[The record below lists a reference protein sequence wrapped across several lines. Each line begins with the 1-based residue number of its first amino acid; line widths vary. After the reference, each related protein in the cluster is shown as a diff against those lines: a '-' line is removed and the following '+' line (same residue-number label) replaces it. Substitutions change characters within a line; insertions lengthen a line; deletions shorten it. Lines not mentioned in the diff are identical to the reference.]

1 MSPAPRRD
9 GSRDL
14 SPQSESG
21 VPGFQPASV
30 HRGEPLSKTPPA
42 RRTGASLLP
51 GPATPDPSSRV
62 PLEGFPLHPR
72 VVEILRET
80 GIRELYPPQA
90 EALAPVLA
98 GKSLLLACPTS
109 SGKSLVAYMAL
120 VHAALEGRRGVY
132 IVPLRALASEKYQDL
147 EPFRRLGLKIGLT
160 MGERDLS
167 SEELEG
173 IDILVSTSEKV
184 DSLLRHRNPWM
195 DRVGVVVAD
204 EVHLLRDPGRGPT
217 LEVSLTRLR
226 RRQRG
231 LQVVALS
238 ATVGNSQD
246 LARWLG
252 AVHVASAFRPVPLHP
267 GVFREGVLSFLDGS
281 EKPQPSRG
289 TAVEQLV
296 HGALDEGGQALVFV
310 NSRRSTVS
318 VASALSRGVSARL
331 SEGSRAALQEVLSD
345 LDRVGEEETESVR
358 QLRSLVPHGVAF
370 HNASLTNPERAV
382 VERAFREGKLRC
394 LVATT
399 TLAMGLNLP
408 ARRVIVRDTTRYD
421 EALGSP
427 VALPAMEVQQM
438 LGRAGRPRYDPY
450 GEAVLIAR
458 DLSEEEELR
467 ERYLTAP
474 PENVESRLASVAV
487 LRTHV
492 LALVA
497 SGEVRS
503 WEELED
509 FLRST
514 YYGQEESIEAL
525 GAHLRAA
532 RAFLETNGLL
542 RGGAPL
548 RATDFGHLTSGLYL
562 DPVSAVLLRRALSR
576 ASPSTPP
583 IAYLATLASTPDLAP
598 LYLRAG
604 EEADMTA
611 RYADL
616 APALLLKPEEDELLP
631 DFDSFLGTLKT
642 ASLLEAWLDDRRTLV
657 EITGTFHIG
666 AGDLRTRV
674 ERAEWLLS
682 AMAELARRER
692 RGAARALDLLSLRV
706 RYGIRE
712 ELSELVLLRG
722 IGRVR
727 SRLLYDAG
735 WRDVATLA
743 KADLPAVSGVLG
755 SPALAEAV
763 LDQARSYH
771 HPSRAARSPP
781 ADRGE
786 A

>member
-1 MSPAPRRD
+1 MSPPPRREA
-9 GSRDL
+9 SRD
-14 SPQSESG
+14 PG
-21 VPGFQPASV
+21 VGRAADLPGFKPASS
-30 HRGEPLSKTPPA
+30 HLPGPPTTNPSA
-42 RRTGASLLP
+42 QGSLPSLLP
-51 GPATPDPSSRV
+51 GPSTPDPSARV
-62 PLEGFPLHPR
+62 PLEGFPLHPQ
-72 VVEILRET
+72 VVDILREA

-90 EALAPVLA
+90 EALGPVLE

-109 SGKSLVAYMAL
+109 SGKSLVAYLAL
-120 VHAALEGRRGVY
+120 VHGALEGRRGVY
-132 IVPLRALASEKYQDL
+132 VVPLRALASEKYADL
-147 EPFRRLGLKIGLT
+147 EPFRRLGLRIGLT

-204 EVHLLRDPGRGPT
+204 EVHMLRDPSRGPT

-238 ATVGNSQD
+238 ATVGNSRD

-252 AVHVASAFRPVPLHP
+252 AVHVSSAFRPVPLHP
-267 GVFREGVLSFLDGS
+267 GVFREGVLTFLDGS
-281 EKPQPSRG
+281 EKPQPPRG
-289 TAVEQLV
+289 TAVDQLV
-296 HGALDEGGQALVFV
+296 HGAIDEGGQALVFV

-318 VASALSRGVSARL
+318 VASALARGVGARL
-331 SEGSRAALQEVLSD
+331 SEVSRTALKEVLSE
-345 LDRVGEEETESVR
+345 LDRAGEEETEAVR
-358 QLRSLVPHGVAF
+358 QLRSLIPHGVAF

-408 ARRVIVRDTTRYD
+408 ARRVIVRDTTRFD
-421 EALGSP
+421 EALGTP
-427 VALPAMEVQQM
+427 GALPAMEVQQM

-467 ERYLTAP
+467 ERYLISP
-474 PENVESRLASVAV
+474 PEDVESRLASVSV

-503 WEELED
+503 WEELTD

-532 RAFLETNGLL
+532 RAFLEREDLL
-542 RGGAPL
+542 RRGTPL
-548 RATDFGHLTSGLYL
+548 RATDFGHLTSDLYL

-576 ASPSTPP
+576 VSPSTPP
-583 IAYLATLASTPDLAP
+583 MAYLAALAATPDLAP

-604 EEADMTA
+604 EEAAMTA
-611 RYADL
+611 RYAELSRDF
-616 APALLLKPEEDELLP
+616 LLKPEEDELLP

-642 ASLLEAWLDDRRTLV
+642 ASLLEAWMDDRQSLV
-657 EITGTFHIG
+657 EITGAFHIG

-692 RGAARALDLLSLRV
+692 REAARALDLLSLRV

-727 SRLLYDAG
+727 SRLLFDAG
-735 WRDVATLA
+735 WKDRSALAQAEVSRVAE
-743 KADLPAVSGVLG
+743 VLG
-755 SPALAEAV
+755 SSSLAVSVVDE
-763 LDQARSYH
+763 ARSHH
-771 HPSRAARSPP
+771 HPPRSGRSPP
-781 ADRGE
+781 AARGGT
-786 A
+786 

>member
-1 MSPAPRRD
+1 MSPAPPRKAPPD
-9 GSRDL
+9 PDVDL
-14 SPQSESG
+14 G
-21 VPGFQPASV
+21 AGLPGFRPASA
-30 HRGEPLSKTPPA
+30 HRPGPAASGPPA
-42 RRTGASLLP
+42 RGGPPSLLP
-51 GPATPDPSSRV
+51 DPATPDPSARV
-62 PLEGFPLHPR
+62 PLDGFPLHPR
-72 VVEILRET
+72 VVEILRES

-90 EALAPVLA
+90 EALGPVLS

-132 IVPLRALASEKYQDL
+132 IVPLRALASEKFQDL
-147 EPFRRLGLKIGLT
+147 EPFRALGLKMGLT

-226 RRQRG
+226 RRHRG

-238 ATVGNSQD
+238 ATVGNSVA

-252 AVHVASAFRPVPLHP
+252 AAHVASTFRPVPLRP
-267 GVFREGVLSFLDGS
+267 GVFREGVLTFLDGS
-281 EKPQPSRG
+281 EKPQPPRG
-289 TAVEQLV
+289 TAVDQLV

-318 VASALSRGVSARL
+318 VASALARGVGARL
-331 SEGSRAALQEVLSD
+331 AEGSRAALPQVLAD
-345 LDRVGEEETESVR
+345 LDRAGEEETESVR
-358 QLRSLVPHGVAF
+358 QLRSLIPHGVAF

-408 ARRVIVRDTTRYD
+408 ARRVVVRDTTRYD

-427 VALPAMEVQQM
+427 VPLPAMEVQQM

-458 DLSEEEELR
+458 DRSEEEDLR
-467 ERYLTAP
+467 DRYLTAP
-474 PENVESRLASVAV
+474 PEDVESRLASVSV

-503 WEELED
+503 WEELEE

-525 GAHLRAA
+525 GSHLRAA
-532 RAFLETNGLL
+532 RSFLETHGLL
-542 RGGAPL
+542 RRGEPL
-548 RATDFGHLTSGLYL
+548 RATDFGHLTSDLYL

-576 ASPSTPP
+576 VSPSTPP
-583 IAYLATLASTPDLAP
+583 IAYLASLAATPDIAP

-604 EEADMTA
+604 EEAEMTV

-616 APALLLKPEEDELLP
+616 APELLLKPDEDELMP

-642 ASLLEAWLDDRRTLV
+642 ATLLEAWLDDRRTLL
-657 EITGTFHIG
+657 EITQAFHIG
-666 AGDLRTRV
+666 AGDLRARV

-735 WRDVATLA
+735 WRDLTSLGQAS
-743 KADLPAVSGVLG
+743 LPAVARVLG
-755 SPALAEAV
+755 SSALAESV
-763 LDQARSYH
+763 LDQARSRH
-771 HPSRAARSPP
+771 HPSSAAGSSPARVDP
-781 ADRGE
+781 G
-786 A
+786 